1 MLNLPVTTLQA
12 TQTPSREM
20 AQLWLAMLRQTS
32 GHSSAATAST
42 SKRHRH
48 AITPSSLRTQK
59 SRGK

>member
-1 MLNLPVTTLQA
+1 MLNLSVITLQA
-12 TQTPSREM
+12 TQMPSLEM
-20 AQLWLAMLRQTS
+20 AQLWLAMLRQTW

-48 AITPSSLRTQK
+48 ATTLSSLRTRK